1 MYKKIV
7 LSLLLLPLISI
18 VPAYADDDDH
28 EGHEAGAEAKEHK
41 GSGHNDHDK
50 KHMKNVFKEGT
61 FNIISPFSYEADDCY
76 VQFAHNYYLNSFPR
90 GSNPYF
96 NIGYTPINNLQFDLG
111 IALRDSVELEGGIKY
126 QIMNEFEG
134 APLTV
139 ASRLAYNTRGK
150 IAGLDIT
157 AAKVFFDDVLEIGL
171 DYRVFNYFDLSN
183 TGVMN
188 SDMSNMM
195 GSGKTMPMSNSGLV
209 QAIGANTIVRVWNNW
224 SLFADGVVPLDSN
237 LMSKGVTWSAGIKKR
252 IDYSPHILSL
262 YVGNTNESTISGKT
276 LSTMNKYPDALKVGF
291 DFSINIEHLSKL
303 PKMLF

>member
-18 VPAYADDDDH
+18 VPAYADEDEH
-28 EGHEAGAEAKEHK
+28 EEKEHK
-41 GSGHNDHDK
+41 GGHNDHDK

-61 FNIISPFSYEADDCY
+61 FNVVSPFSFEADDCY
-76 VQFAHNYYLNSFPR
+76 VQFTHNYYLNSFPR

-111 IALRDSVELEGGIKY
+111 VALRDSVELEGGIKY

-157 AAKVFFDDVLEIGL
+157 AAKVFFDDVFQIGL
-171 DYRVFNYFDLSN
+171 NYRVFNYFD
-183 TGVMN
+183 
-188 SDMSNMM
+188 
-195 GSGKTMPMSNSGLV
+195 SGKVDGLSTNLV

-237 LMSKGVTWSAGIKKR
+237 LMSKGFTWSAGIKKR

-262 YVGNTNESTISGKT
+262 YVGNSNESTISGKT